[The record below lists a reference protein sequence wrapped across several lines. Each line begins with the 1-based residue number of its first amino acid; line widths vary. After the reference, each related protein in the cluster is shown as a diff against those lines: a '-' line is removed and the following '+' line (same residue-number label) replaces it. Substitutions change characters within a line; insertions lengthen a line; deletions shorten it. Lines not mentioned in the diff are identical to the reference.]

1 MKDLDPERLAA
12 YRAMKGIVA
21 YDTISDDWRAGRITE
36 QQAWGYRDEIFPAL
50 DQVPPKPPG
59 LEART
64 LCKEAR
70 SYLGLSQERFAE
82 TFRLPFGTV
91 RNWELGKAR
100 GVDRPSMALLRIIHR
115 VPDAAL
121 WAMAPEG
128 TGTPIR
134 NTGNKQIEDFPK
146 RSQPRGKQEK
156 APFSQR

>member
-12 YRAMKGIVA
+12 YRAMKHIVA

-36 QQAWGYRDEIFPAL
+36 QEAWGYRDEIFPAL
-50 DQVPPKPPG
+50 DTVPPPPCG
-59 LEART
+59 QEART

-82 TFRLPFGTV
+82 TFRLSLGAV

-100 GVDRPSMALLRIIHR
+100 GIDRPSMALLRIIHR

-121 WAMAPEG
+121 WAMAPENVEKTIRD
-128 TGTPIR
+128 TGGEP
-134 NTGNKQIEDFPK
+134 IEDFPK
-146 RSQPRGKQEK
+146 RSQTSEKQGK
-156 APFSQR
+156 APFSQ